1 MRLSPLRFLNTPTA
15 TVVARC
21 APVAHCVRH
30 MKMSTSKLFPEQC
43 LRRAEAPLLPLEDD
57 LADENIELSL
67 GSLGV
72 DGSYAP
78 VTYSKNSS
86 REKRQQLSS
95 KLGDSSTKSAAEVV
109 EGKELTLKD
118 FLLKLDPSKA
128 SAIATSLA
136 KRVEIDSESGL
147 ATTYNIIAP
156 PRSGLVD
163 SPASCSSDAD
173 TEIWSN
179 LTSRLDSLAAT
190 FVGKEESLLDTPD
203 LCATNSLC
211 EADDVS
217 EPLGDE
223 IIQQTLKPEVF
234 VAGDEEVELICS
246 STTRKEATD
255 TSVSSSEIADS
266 HSSISSIASST
277 YSTSSKGILRT
288 PKYDPFGKRSDFEAR
303 LPQRRVHF
311 EWGELKERR
320 ECSSNNGQLGVDA
333 QTHGSDDS
341 TATFEYVRMHFCGGI
356 SNDVLL
362 DEL

>member
-1 MRLSPLRFLNTPTA
+1 
-15 TVVARC
+15 
-21 APVAHCVRH
+21 
-30 MKMSTSKLFPEQC
+30 MKMSTSKFPEQC
-43 LRRAEAPLLPLEDD
+43 LRRAEAPLVPLDDD
-57 LADENIELSL
+57 LEGEEVDENIELSL
-67 GSLGV
+67 DSLG
-72 DGSYAP
+72 GESYAP

-86 REKRQQLSS
+86 REKRQQVSS
-95 KLGDSSTKSAAEVV
+95 KLGDSSTKSAADVV

-147 ATTYNIIAP
+147 RTTFDIIAP

-211 EADDVS
+211 EADDVN
-217 EPLGDE
+217 EPCNE
-223 IIQQTLKPEVF
+223 INQQTLKPKVF

-255 TSVSSSEIADS
+255 TSFSSSETADS
-266 HSSISSIASST
+266 PSSISSVESST
-277 YSTSSKGILRT
+277 YSTSSKGILR
-288 PKYDPFGKRSDFEAR
+288 KYDPFGKRSDFEAR

-311 EWGELKERR
+311 EWGL
-320 ECSSNNGQLGVDA
+320 STSNNSQLGVDA